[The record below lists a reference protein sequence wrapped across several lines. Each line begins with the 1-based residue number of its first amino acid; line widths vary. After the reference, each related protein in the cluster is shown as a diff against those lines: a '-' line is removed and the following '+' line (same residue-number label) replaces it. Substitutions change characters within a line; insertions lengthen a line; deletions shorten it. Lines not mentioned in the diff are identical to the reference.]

1 MSNREDPL
9 IKRNNLTKL
18 HSIRK
23 QITKTLALCR
33 QPWFY
38 LTLAVLY
45 FVFATVTLEAY
56 LSFAWPFL
64 RHHLDTPI
72 VSGVVELLETGALI
86 LFMHRYFD
94 PNNPLDGFTSKR
106 LGYSLLFGLGLTL
119 TEYGVMLCL
128 GNGFE
133 ATRHLLGELWNFWA
147 ANVKQNA
154 VLRLLDVFLI
164 AIAEEWAFRGY
175 LMGRLRPL
183 IGDWGAL
190 IGSSYLFVLSH
201 WARSDYSLADMQ
213 SLIQSSFE
221 YGLLYLLTENLWA
234 PIAAHGVYD
243 FIWESL
249 YQINDQGDVRGHL
262 AVIEVKIGLSV
273 IVVALFIWRLYQIRR
288 GKDFYSGTL
297 RNKWQSWLVGQ
308 CHTGWVLPAFLIGYW
323 SYLPDGSAL
332 WGKQVLAGTIYKHVL
347 KPVWSILCGVV
358 LFCVLYDARRLIIRR
373 WCSKRPQWKQDE
385 PEGDRSC
392 PRMD

>member
-1 MSNREDPL
+1 MSNREDPVT
-9 IKRNNLTKL
+9 KSNSLTKL

-23 QITKTLALCR
+23 QITKILAFCR
-33 QPWFY
+33 LPWFY

-45 FVFATVTLEAY
+45 FVFATVTLDAY
-56 LSFAWPFL
+56 LSAWSVVLPL
-64 RHHLDTPI
+64 LDSPI
-72 VSGVVELLETGALI
+72 GSGVVELLETGALI

-106 LGYSLLFGLGLTL
+106 LGYCLLFGLGLTL
-119 TEYGVMLCL
+119 TEYGVVLCW
-128 GNGFE
+128 GDGFE

-154 VLRLLDVFLI
+154 VLRLLDVSLI

-201 WARSDYSLADMQ
+201 WARSDYSLAAMQ
-213 SLIQSSFE
+213 SLILMGFE
-221 YGLLYLLTENLWA
+221 NGLLYLLTENLWA

-249 YQINDQGDVRGHL
+249 YQIDDHRGGRGQL
-262 AVIEVKIGLSV
+262 AVIEAKTGLSL
-273 IVVALFIWRLYQIRR
+273 IVVALFIWRLYQRRR
-288 GKDFYSGTL
+288 GKHFYSGTL
-297 RNKWQSWLVGQ
+297 QNKWQSWLAGQ
-308 CHTGWVLPAFLIGYW
+308 CHAGWVLPAFLIGYW
-323 SYLPDGSAL
+323 GYLPDGSAL
-332 WGKQVLAGTIYKHVL
+332 WGKQMLAGTIYKHVL
-347 KPVWSILCGVV
+347 KPVWYILSCVV
-358 LFCVLYDARRLIIRR
+358 FLCILYDVRRLITRR
-373 WCSKRPQWKQDE
+373 LRSKRSQWKQDE
-385 PEGDRSC
+385 L
-392 PRMD
+392 